1 VTLTDKPE
9 IDDEDD
15 DSFLDTSDER
25 MKAAHNQ
32 RLRLFIE
39 RWERLQEEK
48 EGIAEDQKEVMA
60 EMKANGYDTK
70 IVRHMIKLRRME
82 TQTRQ
87 EWDAL
92 VETYRAELGL
102 S

>member
-1 VTLTDKPE
+1 MTDKTHT
-9 IDDEDD
+9 DDDDD

-48 EGIAEDQKEVMA
+48 ESIADDQKEVMA
-60 EMKANGYDTK
+60 EAKANGYDTK
-70 IVRHMIKLRRME
+70 IMRFMIKLRKME
-82 TQTRQ
+82 PNTRQ
-87 EWDAL
+87 EFDAL